1 MIPRLRSR
9 LQMPLSVI
17 VCWAFVVFVAVM
29 ATVGLSFCG
38 NRMAPVR
45 RGSPTQ
51 FWIFAAGVDL
61 ENTGRLNAITGGE
74 AYVIDGE
81 WLAYEDRHLHGS
93 FLYAI
98 RIDEVEPLLE
108 RVISALEQ
116 RMNEND
122 GSLYVEAFRRW
133 KNQGPK
139 ERTVISLVEAVREQ
153 KHKRLYEKEMRLL
166 SYAISEEQVFWHRW
180 RRQKWY
186 WANFVFEWLF
196 FTGLALFA
204 VWPGIRQRGTVRW
217 SIHAGCLPFLFLLP
231 AWLGYATWTFTSVG
245 PSGGI
250 LYPYLLIW
258 WRFEGTN
265 YLDRWLLERTPQVLE
280 ALSTPS
286 GPAMVVTGMG
296 MPGPTFAVL
305 SGLGLA
311 ACVYTLASLS
321 PVVMKRLRKTNP
333 ANHAANC

>member
-1 MIPRLRSR
+1 
-9 LQMPLSVI
+9 MPLSVI
-17 VCWAFVVFVAVM
+17 VCWAFVALVAVI
-29 ATVGLSFCG
+29 ATVGLGVLG
-38 NRMAPVR
+38 NQMAPVR

-93 FLYAI
+93 HLYAI
-98 RIDEVEPLLE
+98 RIDEAVRLLE

-116 RMNEND
+116 RTNEND
-122 GSLYVEAFRRW
+122 DSLYVEAFRMWR
-133 KNQGPK
+133 NQDPK
-139 ERTVISLVEAVREQ
+139 ERTVTRLVEAVREQ
-153 KHKRLYEKEMRLL
+153 KQKRLYESEVRLL

-204 VWPGIRQRGTVRW
+204 VWPGIRQLGTVRW
-217 SIHAGCLPFLFLLP
+217 SIHVGCLPFLFLLP
-231 AWLGYATWTFTSVG
+231 AWSGYANWTFTSVG

-258 WRFEGTN
+258 WRFGWTN
-265 YLDRWLLERTPQVLE
+265 DLDRWLLERTPQLLE

-296 MPGPTFAVL
+296 MPGPTSAIL
-305 SGLGLA
+305 TGLGLA

-321 PVVMKRLRKTNP
+321 PVVVKRLRNASP
-333 ANHAANC
+333 SSHAANQ